1 MALNIKFFDVQ
12 IVKDFC
18 ASFKDFLPVAL
29 KPGVGKPTEDP
40 AVLQKNLVTA
50 MWVIILAHAV
60 NIVYYALG
68 ASISSGIRAFIS
80 NSIGVLIFHWLTW
93 FAYVK
98 REPNCC
104 FGVIF
109 CIEDWKFQ
117 HLIWGVISLFM
128 GVAQCFQSVDQI
140 LRVALQCAL
149 LDNLVDASGA
159 STCPT
164 VGDLS
169 LGAIFLYVGSGIMFV
184 YGVIM
189 ILVAISLIK
198 IGGKKAGIEIPDPA
212 AAVGKTEEA
221 NPAESA

>member
-60 NIVYYALG
+60 NIVYFAVMPG
-68 ASISSGIRAFIS
+68 ASIVQGITAFIS
-80 NSIGVLIFHWLTW
+80 NSIAMLIFHWMTW

-117 HLIWGVISLFM
+117 HLIWGVIALLM
-128 GVAQCFQSVDQI
+128 GASQCFQSVWNGI
-140 LRVALQCAL
+140 LVALKAL
-149 LDNLVDASGA
+149 T
-159 STCPT
+159 STP
-164 VGDLS
+164 VA
-169 LGAIFLYVGSGIMFV
+169 AIFLFVGSGIMFV